1 MGILRSVSLNWNCEA
16 NQMSKN
22 NAPSNRRSEREQGF
36 DHQSMMENVPEHYF
50 LSEEYDSLWKMYTGL
65 SNKLMFVL
73 Y

>member
-1 MGILRSVSLNWNCEA
+1 
-16 NQMSKN
+16 MSKN

-36 DHQSMMENVPEHYF
+36 DHQSMENASEHYF